1 MKKLAKIL
9 VLPFLMVALVGGVW
23 LTKNN
28 QDIRKH
34 AAIAPAYTSI
44 YPTNTTVTL
53 GKPVKI
59 HVYLN
64 TGGGEGLLVGAEFQ
78 VKYGSGLKYSGH
90 EILIKDYSVLN
101 TTIDDGKGTLTFKVV
116 SMGTEKG
123 GALDFMTI
131 TFDSTGVATGSITTT
146 NTKLMINGQNAML
159 DVKIDE
165 SGTYKIT
172 SSGSITP
179 ILTPDGPMKCSIRP
193 GAPVV
198 GCPSGYTCECTC
210 CPEPGLV
217 GCAQYDVCRK
227 IVSTV
232 TPSVKPTV
240 KPTEILVND
249 GVLKFKITFAGV
261 NSAANC
267 AKNWNVNV
275 TVMEK
280 NNKMNLFNNVPL
292 TIGETK
298 ANGLLV
304 YSGQVSLKGVAT
316 RDNLA
321 IFIKSPKHIQTKY
334 GVNGQSTFYGKSG
347 GEIKVEDSSLK
358 TTIQDFTGYP
368 MLAGDV
374 VGDNG
379 QDGVVNGLD
388 FAFIKNEVIKRSE
401 GDNMLADLNGNCK
414 LESQDLSLLMQT
426 LREKVDQIY

>member
-172 SSGSITP
+172 STGNITP
-179 ILTPDGPMKCSIRP
+179 TTNITIKPTI
-193 GAPVV
+193 
-198 GCPSGYTCECTC
+198 
-210 CPEPGLV
+210 
-217 GCAQYDVCRK
+217 
-227 IVSTV
+227 
-232 TPSVKPTV
+232 KPTV
-240 KPTEILVND
+240 TLTPTAIPVTD